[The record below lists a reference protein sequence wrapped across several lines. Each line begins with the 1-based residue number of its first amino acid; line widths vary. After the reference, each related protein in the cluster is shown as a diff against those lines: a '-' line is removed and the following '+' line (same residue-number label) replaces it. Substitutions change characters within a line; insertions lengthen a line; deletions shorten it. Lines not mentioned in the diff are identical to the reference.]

1 MELQLEKN
9 KWHFLSGQYPDTW
22 ATIPNFMELQ
32 LEKKNT
38 SNSARRF
45 ADRIPIDEFR
55 ATTRRPL
62 GLRQDPVRIP
72 TDEFRATTTRSLSLR
87 QDLHMTRRLSRAA
100 SPDETLHDQFASPKV
115 QIQWISKRPMHEL
128 ASKYIE
134 VCNSCWY
141 IRSPNPYTKMS
152 WWFRSISGK
161 DTAELVN

>member
-1 MELQLEKN
+1 
-9 KWHFLSGQYPDTW
+9 
-22 ATIPNFMELQ
+22 
-32 LEKKNT
+32 
-38 SNSARRF
+38 
-45 ADRIPIDEFR
+45 
-55 ATTRRPL
+55 
-62 GLRQDPVRIP
+62 
-72 TDEFRATTTRSLSLR
+72 
-87 QDLHMTRRLSRAA
+87 MTRRLSRAA

-161 DTAELVN
+161 DTAELVNYDAARGLCQQPLSYTAVNGCHTTSQRSLASTAPAPPPAGSCKYKGALPKLATTRALHWSMWLCG